1 MANPTA
7 PSVPT
12 ALRTYNRPTKYRRH
26 RPSAPYTR
34 IYTGITEITNA
45 CVDFREN
52 VLRIDSYEL
61 ADLLGLNPTH
71 IVSFEK
77 GSGRLSM
84 LTCYYHAAADSYQR
98 TVFLKMIGEALELAG
113 KPVAM
118 SVKQWRGETATS
130 DGVTA
135 VAADDVSENCDD

>member
-1 MANPTA
+1 MTNPTA
-7 PSVPT
+7 PTVVQ
-12 ALRTYNRPTKYRRH
+12 TYNRPTKYRRH
-26 RPSAPYTR
+26 KTASAPYKR

-45 CVDFREN
+45 CANFREN

-61 ADLLGLNPTH
+61 ADLLGISHKH
-71 IVSFEK
+71 ITKFEN
-77 GSGRLSM
+77 GSARLSM

-118 SVKQWRGETATS
+118 TVEQWRGDKTS

-135 VAADDVSENCDD
+135 VADASEDDDD